1 MDENKTYGTRLARLW
16 KLFLSTLY
24 ISSFTF
30 GGGFVIVTF
39 MKKKFV
45 DELHWIDE
53 QEMLDMTALAQSSPG
68 AIAVNAAILVGW
80 QVEGL
85 IGMIVAV
92 LGTIIPPMVILSVI
106 SVFYN
111 AFATNRYIALLL
123 KGMQAGVAAVILDV
137 VFDLGGKVLK
147 TRSWV
152 YIVLMVAAFVANTVF
167 DVNVVV
173 IILAAAAFGVVRTLN
188 QWKKKRCTMIY
199 LQLFLS
205 FLQVGMFSVGGGYA
219 AMPLIQSQVV
229 EQHGWL
235 TMQEFTD
242 LITIAEMTPGPIAVN
257 SATFVGL
264 RIAQVPGAIIATLGC
279 ITPALFFVSLLSYI
293 YRKYKDISLLQSVLA
308 CLRPVIVALI
318 FGAGLSILSMV
329 VFGESAK
336 TLANVD
342 WIGIGSFASA
352 FFVLRKLKLES
363 HPDHVPVRRGRAW
376 TSHFARI

>member
-123 KGMQAGVAAVILDV
+123 KGMQAGVAEIKEYIIATEAGVAAVILDV

-188 QWKKKRCTMIY
+188 QWKKR
-199 LQLFLS
+199 
-205 FLQVGMFSVGGGYA
+205 G
-219 AMPLIQSQVV
+219 
-229 EQHGWL
+229 
-235 TMQEFTD
+235 
-242 LITIAEMTPGPIAVN
+242 
-257 SATFVGL
+257 
-264 RIAQVPGAIIATLGC
+264 AQ
-279 ITPALFFVSLLSYI
+279 
-293 YRKYKDISLLQSVLA
+293 
-308 CLRPVIVALI
+308 
-318 FGAGLSILSMV
+318 
-329 VFGESAK
+329 
-336 TLANVD
+336 
-342 WIGIGSFASA
+342 
-352 FFVLRKLKLES
+352 
-363 HPDHVPVRRGRAW
+363 
-376 TSHFARI
+376 

>member
-45 DELHWIDE
+45 DE

-152 YIVLMVAAFVANTVF
+152 YIALMVAAFVANTVF

-173 IILAAAAFGVVRTLN
+173 VILAAAVFGVVLALV
-188 QWKKKRCTMIY
+188 QWKK
-199 LQLFLS
+199 
-205 FLQVGMFSVGGGYA
+205 GG
-219 AMPLIQSQVV
+219 
-229 EQHGWL
+229 
-235 TMQEFTD
+235 
-242 LITIAEMTPGPIAVN
+242 
-257 SATFVGL
+257 
-264 RIAQVPGAIIATLGC
+264 
-279 ITPALFFVSLLSYI
+279 
-293 YRKYKDISLLQSVLA
+293 
-308 CLRPVIVALI
+308 
-318 FGAGLSILSMV
+318 
-329 VFGESAK
+329 AK
-336 TLANVD
+336 
-342 WIGIGSFASA
+342 
-352 FFVLRKLKLES
+352 
-363 HPDHVPVRRGRAW
+363 
-376 TSHFARI
+376 